1 MQNNENNTKWFSLAG
16 IWFGGIV
23 SVPALLIGS
32 TLIASLSFYTSLLA
46 GLVGFSFVV
55 FFMALLSIASVEKRK
70 STVSLASS
78 SFGKTGANIIV
89 GLIIGMSTLAWFGI
103 QSNIAGASF
112 SKIILESTDVD
123 IPSWISSVFWG
134 IIMVLT
140 AVFGFKY
147 LKWLNY
153 IAVPAIVLLLI
164 YGLVITFQNH
174 SFLEISNYKPKE
186 SISLLKAIGLTIG
199 FISVGGVISPDYN
212 RFAASKKDAIL
223 GSIFGIIPS
232 ATLLLAI
239 GAILAIT
246 QNTYDIV
253 EIFSSLGFPF
263 FALTILI
270 LATWTSNVMNIYSSG
285 LAFTNL
291 LNLNES
297 YRSKV
302 TLVAGMAGI
311 TLAALGII
319 NHFID
324 FISLITITIT
334 PIAGVIISDYFISKT
349 YSETEKKFN
358 FKGVISWGFGV
369 AVMLIM
375 SSEIKYILGILG
387 AAAVYYLLQKLFISK
402 ILEQDRPNLTNRPSE
417 YELENTSKN

>member
-1 MQNNENNTKWFSLAG
+1 MKNNQQNTKWFSLAG

-32 TLIASLSFYTSLLA
+32 TLIASLSFNISIIA
-46 GLVGFSFVV
+46 GLIGFSFVV
-55 FFMALLSIASVEKRK
+55 LFMSLLSVAAVEKRK
-70 STVSLASS
+70 ATVSLASS

-89 GLIIGMSTLAWFGI
+89 GLIIGLSTLAWFGI

-112 SKIILESTDVD
+112 SKIIFEMTGTT

-153 IAVPAIVLLLI
+153 IAVPAIVILLI
-164 YGLVITFQNH
+164 YGLIMTFQTH
-174 SFLEISNYKPKE
+174 SFLEISSYKPNKTM
-186 SISLLKAIGLTIG
+186 SLWRAIGFTIG

-212 RFAASKKDAIL
+212 RFAASRKDAIL

-232 ATLLLAI
+232 ALSLLAI

-246 QNTYDIV
+246 QGTYDIV

-263 FALTILI
+263 FAMTILI

-291 LNLNES
+291 FNLNES

-302 TLVAGMAGI
+302 TLIAGVVGI
-311 TLAALGII
+311 VLAALGII
-319 NHFID
+319 NHFMD
-324 FISLITITIT
+324 FISILTITIT

-349 YSETEKKFN
+349 YSESEKQFN
-358 FKGVISWGFGV
+358 FLGIASWGFGV
-369 AVMLIM
+369 AIMLLM
-375 SSEIKYILGILG
+375 TSEIKFILGIVG
-387 AAAVYYLLQKLFISK
+387 AALVYYLLQKLFK
-402 ILEQDRPNLTNRPSE
+402 R
-417 YELENTSKN
+417 